1 MLRKIRNHFL
11 RDVLNRLRDIET
23 AISVLVNYPT
33 YQPGGDGSFNGLAGR
48 RRIFEE
54 LLRRY
59 RFSCIIE
66 TGTHVGETT
75 GYMSVTSK
83 LPVYS
88 SEINPNIFELAKMRL
103 KSLPGIHLYRSDS
116 REFIKE
122 LGGNPE
128 MVQNEVFF
136 YLDAHWEKDCPL
148 VEEIEQIASR
158 WGNFVIMID
167 DFQVPGDDGYGYD
180 RFSAFQK
187 MNMSLIRSTMRKHRL
202 RAFFPSIPSAEE
214 SGQPNPRGF
223 VILTRDNEYAD
234 SLESIPLLKR
244 HKVE

>member
-1 MLRKIRNHFL
+1 MKKIRNHFL
-11 RDVLNRLRDIET
+11 RDIINRLTDLET
-23 AISVLVNYPT
+23 AVSVLVTSPT
-33 YQPGGDGSFNGLAGR
+33 YQSEANGAFNGLAGR
-48 RRIFEE
+48 KRVFEE
-54 LLRRY
+54 LLKKY

-75 GYMSVTSK
+75 GYLAMRSK

-88 SEINPNIFELAKMRL
+88 SEINQNMCSLARMRL
-103 KSLPGIHLYRSDS
+103 KNIPGIYLHHSDS

-122 LGGNPE
+122 LSADPE
-128 MVQNEVFF
+128 MIRDGVFF
-136 YLDAHWEKDCPL
+136 YLDAHWRKDCPL
-148 VEEIEQIASR
+148 VDEIEQIASR
-158 WGNFVIMID
+158 WKKFVIMID

-187 MNMSLIRSTMRKHRL
+187 MNISLIRSTMQKHGL
-202 RAFFPSIPSAEE
+202 RAYFPSTPSAEE
-214 SGQPNPRGF
+214 SVQPKPRGF

-234 SLESIPLLKR
+234 SLDTIPLLRR